1 MVPTLTARFMGDG
14 PQRLIESVII
24 LQLDVFVLA
33 LEIAI
38 VRQEEIFFSVNCFL
52 KENKKEILAQLML
65 IDHN

>member
-38 VRQEEIFFSVNCFL
+38 VRQEEIFFC
-52 KENKKEILAQLML
+52 
-65 IDHN
+65 